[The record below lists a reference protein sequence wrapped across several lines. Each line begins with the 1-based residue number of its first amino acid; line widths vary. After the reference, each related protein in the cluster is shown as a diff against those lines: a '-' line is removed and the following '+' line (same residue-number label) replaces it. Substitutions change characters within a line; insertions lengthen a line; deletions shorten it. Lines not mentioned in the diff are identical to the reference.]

1 MCHSSTYRQCQKKVL
16 WEETWN
22 KKIVVSQIDR
32 ESKLLYNVKSNLNLT
47 DIHHFLNI
55 SLISNEKELEQINFR
70 DLSSNFLS

>member
-16 WEETWN
+16 REETWN

-55 SLISNEKELEQINFR
+55 SLISNAKELEQINFR

>member
-16 WEETWN
+16 REEIWN

-32 ESKLLYNVKSNLNLT
+32 ESKLLYNVKSNLNLI
-47 DIHHFLNI
+47 DIHHVLKI
-55 SLISNEKELEQINFR
+55 SLISNEKELEQTSFR

>member
-1 MCHSSTYRQCQKKVL
+1 MCHSSSYRQCQKKVL
-16 WEETWN
+16 REETWN

-32 ESKLLYNVKSNLNLT
+32 ESKLLYNVKSNLNLI

>member
-1 MCHSSTYRQCQKKVL
+1 MCHSSSYRQCQKKVL
-16 WEETWN
+16 REETWN

>member
-16 WEETWN
+16 REETWN

>member
-1 MCHSSTYRQCQKKVL
+1 M